1 MSYKKYLA
9 INYLYNF
16 IYDAFD
22 VMLPLY
28 LAYNGVALADMG
40 MLLAI
45 FPLVFL
51 LSFVYD
57 AMCGKWEKT
66 PRILLMLL
74 CTFLGVLAAALMVY
88 FYLGASLTPAA
99 PT

>member
-1 MSYKKYLA
+1 MAATFDLFLQDA
-9 INYLYNF
+9 PLLFLY
-16 IYDAFD
+16 
-22 VMLPLY
+22 VV
-28 LAYNGVALADMG
+28 VASLV
-40 MLLAI
+40 I